1 MTEFKV
7 VRTHDGDKLATISE
21 PLLASFPAN
30 VSAAI
35 CNLRF
40 SVL

>member
-7 VRTHDGDKLATISE
+7 VRTHDADQLAAISE

-30 VSAAI
+30 VPAAI

-40 SVL
+40 